1 MKSFKKMKAIKVF
14 YNGEPL
20 NKIYP
25 YATKWEVVKYRTIKI
40 LRNVAIFSVK
50 FAVVCLAMAGSYQL
64 GSYLNPTVKTVFAEK
79 LVEVE
84 TIPPVMQRIAKC
96 ESGGIHKKNGQV
108 VFNSN
113 TNKTVDIGKYQI
125 NSIWNKKATELG
137 LDLTV
142 EKDNE
147 KFAMW
152 LYKNYGTSPWESSR
166 RACWDR

>member
-1 MKSFKKMKAIKVF
+1 MNSFKKMKAIKVF

-25 YATKWEVVKYRTIKI
+25 YATKWEVIKYRILKT
-40 LRNVAIFSVK
+40 LRNIAIISLK
-50 FAVVCLAMAGSYQL
+50 TSIIALAMAGSYQL
-64 GSYLNPTVKTVFAEK
+64 GSYLNPSVKTVFAEK

-84 TIPPVMQRIAKC
+84 TIPPIMQRIAKC

-108 VFNSN
+108 IFNSN

-137 LDLTV
+137 LDLTI

-147 KFAMW
+147 AFAMY
-152 LYKNYGTSPWESSR
+152 LYKNYGTEPWSSSK
-166 RACWDR
+166 ASCWNR